1 MELMTTEV
9 GVTCPIFLTAGQFT
23 GYNLHFFFQDM
34 PIASSL
40 SSLTASP
47 ITTQPRPK
55 QILRDSG
62 APSTSSRAVVTRET
76 SGCTQTLIRQ
86 LVDLARV
93 TSLSSTGDL
102 TTTTALMQITTPAG
116 VDLTG
121 STKKEAGAPV
131 N

>member
-23 GYNLHFFFQDM
+23 GYNLQFFFQDM

-62 APSTSSRAVVTRET
+62 ALSTSGLAVVTRGT
-76 SGCTQTLIRQ
+76 SGCTHTLARQ

-121 STKKEAGAPV
+121 STKQEAGAPV